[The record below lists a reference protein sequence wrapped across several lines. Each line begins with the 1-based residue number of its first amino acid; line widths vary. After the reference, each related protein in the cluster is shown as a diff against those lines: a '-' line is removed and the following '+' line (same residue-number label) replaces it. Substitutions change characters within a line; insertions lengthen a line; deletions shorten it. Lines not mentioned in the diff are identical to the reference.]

1 MALKLGLTEQA
12 AGNGGIYLHRAE
24 QDVFPQ
30 GGQGTEGH
38 GPTSQY

>member
-24 QDVFPQ
+24 QDVSP
-30 GGQGTEGH
+30 
-38 GPTSQY
+38 PPKLYR